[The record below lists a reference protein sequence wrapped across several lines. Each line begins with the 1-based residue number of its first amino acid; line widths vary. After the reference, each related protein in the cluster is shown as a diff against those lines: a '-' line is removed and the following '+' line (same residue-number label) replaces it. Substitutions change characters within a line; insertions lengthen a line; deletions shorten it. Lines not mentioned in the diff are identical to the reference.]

1 MFTRARL
8 EKAAV
13 FFAGA
18 YSYGLCELFVRG
30 RTHITMGLLGGLAM
44 LFIHYLGDRRRGGMP
59 VAVAVIYGAAVI
71 TALEYVAGLILNLNL
86 GLGIWD
92 YSSLRLNYRGQIC
105 PEYSLKWCLITAVGI
120 VFDELLRRFVLRRD
134 IYLWGRSRVFEQ
146 LLKGIA
152 SVIPATK
159 GQIK

>member
-59 VAVAVIYGAAVI
+59 IALAVIYGAAVI
-71 TALEYVAGLILNLNL
+71 TALEYVAGLILNLSL
-86 GLGIWD
+86 GLGI
-92 YSSLRLNYRGQIC
+92 
-105 PEYSLKWCLITAVGI
+105 GI
-120 VFDELLRRFVLRRD
+120 IRHLDSTIV
-134 IYLWGRSRVFEQ
+134 GRSAPNTHSN
-146 LLKGIA
+146 GA
-152 SVIPATK
+152 
-159 GQIK
+159 